1 MRRPIVAIARC
12 SDCGRWLDASDL
24 KRVRDSEGKLLRL
37 CSACI
42 SDMKLKIKEA
52 SNGKRNGK

>member
-1 MRRPIVAIARC
+1 MRRPSVAIARC
-12 SDCGRWLDASDL
+12 SDCGTWLVASDL
-24 KRVRDSEGKLLRL
+24 KRVRDSEGNFRRL

-42 SDMKLKIKEA
+42 SDMKSKLKEA